1 MKLAV
6 ARTAEAWLAAGASAA
21 LTGHSRLTAIRSTA
35 ELSKLDDVGWE
46 AGEVSLFCFH
56 QMGTARMGGSSRQSV
71 VSPTGRMWAYENL
84 YVADSSLFPT
94 ASGVNPQLTIY
105 ALADVVADGILHEAA
120 GAQLH

>member
-1 MKLAV
+1 
-6 ARTAEAWLAAGASAA
+6 
-21 LTGHSRLTAIRSTA
+21 
-35 ELSKLDDVGWE
+35 
-46 AGEVSLFCFH
+46 
-56 QMGTARMGGSSRQSV
+56 
-71 VSPTGRMWAYENL
+71 MWAYENL